1 MKNLAILFL
10 SFLFMTTTLQAQN
23 GKFQMA
29 MGKALGEMASNKG
42 VEGLKTS
49 ANTFSRIASVETT
62 EWLPQYYAAL
72 CHLYAGYSIMES
84 NMAEAQ
90 NLAKTALTEI
100 QAAQKIAPSESELV
114 ALEAFA
120 YQLQLLEDPMTKGA
134 EMSGKI
140 FATLGKAE
148 SLNPANPRT
157 YYLRGNFTLNMPEF
171 FGGGAAKASPDVQ
184 KAVAA
189 YAAFTPASPFHPNWG
204 AEEATELA
212 EKVK

>member
-1 MKNLAILFL
+1 MKNLTAFFVGMLCL
-10 SFLFMTTTLQAQN
+10 ATSVHAQN
-23 GKFQMA
+23 EKFQMA
-29 MGKALGEMASNKG
+29 MGKAMGQMSSS
-42 VEGLKTS
+42 KTPEEWKNT

-72 CHLYAGYSIMES
+72 SHLYAGYTIMGS

-90 NLAKTALTEI
+90 GLATAALTEI
-100 QAAQKIAPSESELV
+100 QAAQKIAPAESELV

-120 YQLQLLEDPMTKGA
+120 YQLQLLEDPMSKGA

-148 SLNPANPRT
+148 AMNPANPRT
-157 YYLRGNFTLNMPEF
+157 YYLRGNFMLNMPEF
-171 FGGGAAKASPDVQ
+171 FGGGPAKAAPDAQ

-189 YAAFTPASPFHPNWG
+189 YAAFTPASPLHPNWG
-204 AEEATELA
+204 AGLAAELA